1 MKQSI
6 IGYLTT
12 CQFSMYIFVYL
23 LENTI
28 PPYRTIELLMFLL
41 TTKLYYDSVVN
52 ILMVYIY
59 ISRTTYLN
67 LINTIVHSIY

>member
-1 MKQSI
+1 MSI
-6 IGYLTT
+6 FNLH
-12 CQFSMYIFVYL
+12 FVYL

-52 ILMVYIY
+52 ILMVIF
-59 ISRTTYLN
+59 IFRVRH
-67 LINTIVHSIY
+67 IEI